1 MRGNF
6 LDNDG
11 YLKMDGQ
18 QAVVLREERI
28 ETGRENPRYNR
39 FFVTE
44 FWEAVPDDM
53 IEYLDRQSA
62 LILKAWQSEGVEQ

>member
-1 MRGNF
+1 MMI
-6 LDNDG
+6 
-11 YLKMDGQ
+11 MDIDK
-18 QAVVLREERI
+18 RI
-28 ETGRENPRYNR
+28 EPRENPRYNR

-53 IEYLDRQSA
+53 IGYLDRQSA